1 MPHKKLTLTLLIAT
15 LFLFSG
21 CDTGGGSDET
31 PATTETS
38 APTVTETPATPV
50 AEPEETP
57 VTETVSTPSPQILG
71 STTITS
77 TAGQSIQVD
86 RTPQGFIFRGYEGMI
101 VLLEVYGDTC
111 PHCVEAIASYNRLQA
126 KYPNDVVVIALESY
140 GTLNNAGKQQYI
152 TIPKSKTGNM
162 FSFIRDLTGYNR
174 EAVPFLMIFDRNGD
188 KVYQKI
194 LANFPEAEI
203 DSRIQSLL

>member
-1 MPHKKLTLTLLIAT
+1 MPHNKLTLTLLITT

-21 CDTGGGSDET
+21 CDMGGGSDDT
-31 PATTETS
+31 PTIETS
-38 APTVTETPATPV
+38 APTVTETSTAPVETPV
-50 AEPEETP
+50 AEPE
-57 VTETVSTPSPQILG
+57 ETVSTPSPQILA

-77 TAGQSIQVD
+77 TAGQTIQVD

-111 PHCVEAIASYNRLQA
+111 PHCVEAIPSYNRLQA